1 MREELALRGGEKT
14 AKEPFPP
21 WPLFAERT
29 LSDVLEPLRTGKVAS
44 WSGTKGVEFEERWAQ
59 WAGVPHAVA
68 CASGTAALH
77 MALLALGV
85 RAGDEVL
92 VPSHTFISTSLA
104 VLHAGAVP
112 VFCDVSDDQT
122 LDPRSFEERA
132 GMRARA
138 VIPVHLYGVVCDM
151 DRITAAARKR
161 GIVVIE
167 DCAQCAGGEYRGRKA
182 GTLGDAGCFSF
193 SQGKHVSAAGEGGM
207 VVTALPEAARACRSL
222 RDYGREHEGSGP
234 ASHVRIGYN
243 YRLSEMQSIVGINE
257 LARLDSWNLARRHG
271 FAKIYD
277 HAFSQLYGVRCLPL
291 NTPER
296 SNSYWKYP
304 LQLDLEKLAC
314 DPQEI
319 RDALLAEGIP
329 DAGSCWPESYDEPL
343 FAGSGAGSGG
353 EPARAA
359 PRCPNA
365 EAVRRRTL
373 VLALPPTWERGHVE
387 TCAAA
392 VRKVLHAYRR

>member
-1 MREELALRGGEKT
+1 VREELALHGGEKT

-29 LSDVLEPLRTGKVAS
+29 LSDILEPLRTGKVAS
-44 WSGTKGVEFEERWAQ
+44 WSGTKGTEFEQRWAA
-59 WAGVPHAVA
+59 WVGAAHAVA
-68 CASGTAALH
+68 CSSGTAALH

-85 RAGDEVL
+85 RPGDEVL

-122 LDPRSFEERA
+122 LDPRGIEPHLTERT
-132 GMRARA
+132 RALIA
-138 VIPVHLYGVVCDM
+138 VHLYGVVCDM
-151 DRITAAARKR
+151 DRILQTARRR
-161 GIVVIE
+161 GLVVVE
-167 DCAQCAGGEYRGRKA
+167 DCAQCAGGEHRGGKVGA
-182 GTLGDAGCFSF
+182 LGDAGCFSF
-193 SQGKHVSAAGEGGM
+193 SQGKHVSTGGEGGM
-207 VVTALPEAARACRSL
+207 VVTALPEVARACRSL

-234 ASHVRIGYN
+234 ASHVRAGFN
-243 YRLSEMQSIVGINE
+243 YRLSEIQSIIGANE
-257 LARLDSWNLARRHG
+257 LARMDSWNLSRRHG

-291 NTPER
+291 NTQER
-296 SNSYWKYP
+296 RNAYWKYP

-319 RDALLAEGIP
+319 SAALLAEGLP
-329 DAGSCWPESYDEPL
+329 DAGGSWPESYEEPL
-343 FAGSGAGSGG
+343 FSGRGTK
-353 EPARAA
+353 
-359 PRCPNA
+359 RCPNA

-373 VLALPPTWERGHVE
+373 VLALHPTWEKAHAE
-387 TCAAA
+387 TCVAA

>member
-1 MREELALRGGEKT
+1 MREELALHGGEKT
-14 AKEPFPP
+14 AQEPFPP

-44 WSGTKGVEFEERWAQ
+44 WSGTKGAEFEERWSA

-68 CASGTAALH
+68 CSSGTAALH

-85 RAGDEVL
+85 QPGDEVL

-104 VLHAGAVP
+104 VMHAGAVP

-122 LDPRSFEERA
+122 MNPRWIEQQASE
-132 GMRARA
+132 RARA
-138 VIPVHLYGVVCDM
+138 LIAVHLYGVVCDM
-151 DRITAAARKR
+151 DRILQAARRR
-161 GIVVIE
+161 GLAVIE

-182 GTLGDAGCFSF
+182 GLLGDAGCFSF
-193 SQGKHVSAAGEGGM
+193 SQGKHVSTGGEGGM
-207 VVTALPEAARACRSL
+207 VVTALPEVASACRSL

-234 ASHVRIGYN
+234 AAHVRVGFN
-243 YRLSEMQSIVGINE
+243 YRLTEMQSVIGLNE
-257 LARLDSWNLARRHG
+257 LARLDSWNLLRRLG
-271 FAKIYD
+271 FARIYD
-277 HAFSQLYGVRCLPL
+277 HAFSQLYGVRCIPL
-291 NTPER
+291 NTSDR
-296 SNSYWKYP
+296 RNAYWKYP

-319 RDALLAEGIP
+319 REALVAEGIP

-343 FAGSGAGSGG
+343 FAGRESV
-353 EPARAA
+353 
-359 PRCPNA
+359 RCPNA
-365 EAVRRRTL
+365 EALRRRTL
-373 VLALPPTWERGHVE
+373 VLALPPTWEKSHVE
-387 TCAAA
+387 ICVAA